1 MDSAL
6 FGSVSCIVSKKIVVE
21 PYSLNR
27 YWSGVCLNYFIT
39 VKSFVVSALFF
50 SNLQKHREKQS
61 IAD

>member
-39 VKSFVVSALFF
+39 VKSFVVSVCFF
-50 SNLQKHREKQS
+50 LTYKREKQG
-61 IAD
+61 IL